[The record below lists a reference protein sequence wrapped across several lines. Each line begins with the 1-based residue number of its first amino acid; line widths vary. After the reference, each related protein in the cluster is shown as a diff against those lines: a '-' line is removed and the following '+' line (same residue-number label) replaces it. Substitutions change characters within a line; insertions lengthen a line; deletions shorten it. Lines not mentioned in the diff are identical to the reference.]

1 MKRIRDESVITAI
14 DFYKKRTPKRPTDM
28 TTKLQLKRMV
38 EDLEVEMSDVL
49 SVLKKSQDSNIKKVK
64 EDDKEVKNSNTEI
77 LEKELNETKKKLA
90 IIVKEL
96 EDEKK
101 KNESEG
107 KQTLEG
113 KLRYYTIRYFKSLFY
128 F

>member
-1 MKRIRDESVITAI
+1 M

-49 SVLKKSQDSNIKKVK
+49 TVLKKSQDSNKKKVK
-64 EDDKEVKNSNTEI
+64 EDDKEVKNSNTEV

-90 IIVKEL
+90 VIEKEL

-101 KNESEG
+101 KHESEG

-113 KLRYYTIRYFKSLFY
+113 K
-128 F
+128 